1 MKNHQLFIYFICLV
15 SAMGGLLF
23 GYDWVVIGGAKPFYE
38 EYFHI
43 AGDEGMQALTMS
55 IALLGCLLGATMAGF
70 LADRYGRK
78 KLLVLSAFIFFAS
91 SWATGAATAIPAFII
106 ARLVG
111 GMAIGLAADLSPMY
125 IAEVA
130 PTQIR
135 GKLVTLNQLTIVLGI
150 LGAQIVNMLIA
161 EPVPEGATAAD
172 ILNSWNGQTGWRW
185 MFWAVCVPSGLF
197 FLLALFIPESPR
209 WLASM
214 KQMEKARKVLCS
226 IGGAAYADSE
236 IENYA
241 RAGAASHAEKGVLS
255 LLFSSKMRNVLII
268 GIVVAMFQQWSGT
281 NVIFNYAQEIFQ
293 AAGYGISD
301 VLMNIVVTG
310 IANLVFTFV
319 AVYTVDRLGRKTLML
334 TGSIGLAGIYT
345 LLGLSYF
352 FEFKG
357 FIMIV
362 FVVLAIGLAG
372 IYTLLGLSYFFE
384 FKGFIMI
391 VFVVLAI
398 GFYAMSLGPVTWVLL
413 SEIFPNKVRGVA
425 MAVCTAALWIASFLL
440 TYTFPFLNS
449 GLGTGGTFLLYAVI
463 CFCGFL
469 FVWRR
474 IPETKG
480 KSLEELEK
488 ELIK

>member
-185 MFWAVCVPSGLF
+185 MFWAMTVPAALF
-197 FLLALFIPESPR
+197 FVFSFILPESPR
-209 WLASM
+209 WLASSGKREAALKVFTRM
-214 KQMEKARKVLCS
+214 GGKEYAVTELAAIEAASACQTQEGGYRQLLNPAMYKVLT
-226 IGGAAYADSE
+226 IG
-236 IENYA
+236 
-241 RAGAASHAEKGVLS
+241 
-255 LLFSSKMRNVLII
+255 
-268 GIVVAMFQQWSGT
+268 VVMAILQQWCGI
-281 NVIFNYAQEIFQ
+281 NVIFNYAQEIFM
-293 AAGYGISD
+293 AAGYGVSD

-310 IANLVFTFV
+310 ITNVIFTILAMFV
-319 AVYTVDRLGRKTLML
+319 VDRWGRKALTLI
-334 TGSIGLAGIYT
+334 GSFGLAVIYT
-345 LLGLSYF
+345 FMGAAYYF
-352 FEFKG
+352 HITG
-357 FIMIV
+357 
-362 FVVLAIGLAG
+362 VVLLIIVVMAIAC
-372 IYTLLGLSYFFE
+372 
-384 FKGFIMI
+384 
-391 VFVVLAI
+391 
-398 GFYAMSLGPVTWVLL
+398 YAMTLATVMWVII
-413 SEIFPNKVRGVA
+413 SEIFPNRIRGVA
-425 MAVCTAALWIASFLL
+425 MSVCTFALWAACFIL
-440 TYTFPFLNS
+440 TYTFPMLNS
-449 GLGTGGTFLLYAVI
+449 GLGAAGTFWLYGLI
-463 CFCGFL
+463 CLAGGI
-469 FVWRR
+469 FVVFRL
-474 IPETKG
+474 PETKG
-480 KSLEELEK
+480 KSLEEIEK
-488 ELIK
+488 ELVK

>member
-1 MKNHQLFIYFICLV
+1 MKNHSLFIYFICLV

-38 EYFHI
+38 VYFDI
-43 AGDEGMQALTMS
+43 AGEEGLQALAMS

-78 KLLVLSAFIFFAS
+78 KLLVLSALIFFVS
-91 SWATGAATAIPAFII
+91 SWATGASTTLPAFIV

-130 PTQIR
+130 PARIR

-150 LGAQIVNMLIA
+150 LGAQIINVLIA
-161 EPVPEGATAAD
+161 EPVPEGFLATD

-185 MFWAVCVPSGLF
+185 MFWAVCVPSGVF
-197 FLLALFIPESPR
+197 FLLALLIPESPR
-209 WLASM
+209 WLASANRLE
-214 KQMEKARKVLCS
+214 QARKVLRA
-226 IGGAAYADSE
+226 IGGEDYAEREVAS
-236 IENYA
+236 YT
-241 RAGAASHAEKGVLS
+241 RASVSAQEGKGGLS
-255 LLFSSKMRNVLII
+255 LLFSPQMRNVLLI

-319 AVYTVDRLGRKTLML
+319 AIYTVDRLGRKTLML

-357 FIMIV
+357 
-362 FVVLAIGLAG
+362 VL
-372 IYTLLGLSYFFE
+372 
-384 FKGFIMI
+384 MI

-449 GLGTGGTFLLYAVI
+449 GLGTGGTFLLYAII

-488 ELIK
+488 ELMK

>member
-1 MKNHQLFIYFICLV
+1 MEKFNQIFIYFICLV

-38 EYFHI
+38 AFFDI
-43 AGDEGMQALTMS
+43 SGNEGMQALAMS

-70 LADRYGRK
+70 LADKYGRK
-78 KLLVLSAFIFFAS
+78 KLLIFSAFVFFVS
-91 SWATGAATAIPAFII
+91 SWGTGASNNIPTFIL

-111 GMAIGLAADLSPMY
+111 GIAIGLAADLSPMY

-130 PTQIR
+130 PTHIR
-135 GKLVTLNQLTIVLGI
+135 GKLVTLNQLTIVIGI

-161 EPVPEGATAAD
+161 EPVAAEATATD
-172 ILNSWNGQTGWRW
+172 ILNSWNGQSGWRW
-185 MFWAVCVPSGLF
+185 MFWAVCIPSGIF
-197 FLLALFIPESPR
+197 FLLSMFIPESPR
-209 WLASM
+209 WLVSAG
-214 KQMEKARKVLCS
+214 QNEQAQKVLTS
-226 IGGAAYADSE
+226 IGGTEYAKSE
-236 IENYA
+236 LESYA
-241 RAGAASHAEKGVLS
+241 KANTSAQSEKGALS
-255 LLFSSKMRNVLII
+255 LLFSSKMRNVLVI
-268 GIVVAMFQQWSGT
+268 GIVIAMFQQWSGT

-310 IANLVFTFV
+310 IANLIFTFV
-319 AVYTVDRLGRKTLML
+319 AIYTVERLGRKTLML
-334 TGSIGLAGIYT
+334 IGSL
-345 LLGLSYF
+345 
-352 FEFKG
+352 
-357 FIMIV
+357 
-362 FVVLAIGLAG
+362 GLAG

-398 GFYAMSLGPVTWVLL
+398 GFYAMSLGPITWVLL

-449 GLGTGGTFLLYAVI
+449 GLGTGGTFMLYAAI
-463 CFCGFL
+463 CFFGFI
-469 FVWRR
+469 FVLRR

-480 KSLEELEK
+480 KSLENIEK

>member
-1 MKNHQLFIYFICLV
+1 MKNHSLFIYFICLV

-38 EYFHI
+38 VYFDI
-43 AGDEGMQALTMS
+43 AGEEGLQALAMS

-78 KLLVLSAFIFFAS
+78 KLLVLSALIFFVS
-91 SWATGAATAIPAFII
+91 SWATGASTTLPAFIV

-130 PTQIR
+130 PARIR

-150 LGAQIVNMLIA
+150 LGAQIINVLIA
-161 EPVPEGATAAD
+161 EPVPEGFLATD

-185 MFWAVCVPSGLF
+185 MFWAVCVPSGIF

-209 WLASM
+209 WLASANRLE
-214 KQMEKARKVLCS
+214 QARKVLRA
-226 IGGAAYADSE
+226 IGGEDYAESE
-236 IENYA
+236 VASYT
-241 RAGAASHAEKGVLS
+241 RASVSAQEGKGGLS
-255 LLFSSKMRNVLII
+255 LLFSPQMRNVLLI

-319 AVYTVDRLGRKTLML
+319 AIYTVDRLGRKTLML

-357 FIMIV
+357 
-362 FVVLAIGLAG
+362 VL
-372 IYTLLGLSYFFE
+372 
-384 FKGFIMI
+384 MI

-449 GLGTGGTFLLYAVI
+449 GLGTGGTFLLYAII

-488 ELIK
+488 ELMK

>member
-1 MKNHQLFIYFICLV
+1 MKNHSLFIYFICLV

-38 EYFHI
+38 VYFDI
-43 AGDEGMQALTMS
+43 AGEEGLQALAMS

-78 KLLVLSAFIFFAS
+78 KLLVLSALIFFVS
-91 SWATGAATAIPAFII
+91 SWATGASTTLPAFIV

-130 PTQIR
+130 PARIR

-150 LGAQIVNMLIA
+150 LGAQIINVLIA
-161 EPVPEGATAAD
+161 EPVPEGFLATD

-185 MFWAVCVPSGLF
+185 MFWAVCVPSGVF

-209 WLASM
+209 WLASANRLE
-214 KQMEKARKVLCS
+214 QARKVLRA
-226 IGGAAYADSE
+226 IGGEDYAESE
-236 IENYA
+236 VASYT
-241 RAGAASHAEKGVLS
+241 RASVSAQEGKGGLS
-255 LLFSSKMRNVLII
+255 LLFSPQMRNVLLI

-319 AVYTVDRLGRKTLML
+319 AIYTVDRLGRKTLML

-352 FEFKG
+352 FELKG
-357 FIMIV
+357 
-362 FVVLAIGLAG
+362 VL
-372 IYTLLGLSYFFE
+372 
-384 FKGFIMI
+384 MI

-449 GLGTGGTFLLYAVI
+449 GLGTGGTFLLYAII

-488 ELIK
+488 ELMK

>member
-1 MKNHQLFIYFICLV
+1 MNAMKNFNQLFVYFICLV

-38 EYFHI
+38 VYFNI
-43 AGDEGMQALTMS
+43 ADNETMQALAMS
-55 IALLGCLLGATMAGF
+55 IALLGCLMGATTAGF

-78 KLLVLSAFIFFAS
+78 KLLVFSAFIFFVS
-91 SWATGAATAIPAFII
+91 SWATGASASVPAFIL
-106 ARLVG
+106 ARFVG

-130 PTQIR
+130 PAHIR

-150 LGAQIVNMLIA
+150 LGAQVVNMLIA
-161 EPVPEGATAAD
+161 EPVPAGAASAD

-185 MFWAVCVPSGLF
+185 MFWAVCVPSGAF
-197 FLLALFIPESPR
+197 FLLSMFIPESPR
-209 WLASM
+209 WLAST
-214 KQMEKARKVLCS
+214 QRFEQAQKVLSS
-226 IGGAAYADSE
+226 IGGEKYATSE
-236 IENYA
+236 LESY
-241 RAGAASHAEKGVLS
+241 RKTGDASHSEGGALS
-255 LLFSSKMRNVLII
+255 LLFSSRMRKVLVI

-301 VLMNIVVTG
+301 VLMNIVITG

-319 AVYTVDRLGRKTLML
+319 AIYTVDRLGRKPLMMI
-334 TGSIGLAGIYT
+334 GS
-345 LLGLSYF
+345 
-352 FEFKG
+352 
-357 FIMIV
+357 
-362 FVVLAIGLAG
+362 IGLAG

-398 GFYAMSLGPVTWVLL
+398 GFYAMSLGPITWVLL
-413 SEIFPNKVRGVA
+413 AEIFPNRVRGVA

-449 GLGTGGTFLLYAVI
+449 GLGTGGTFMLYAVI
-463 CFCGFL
+463 CLCGFMFIL
-469 FVWRR
+469 RH

-488 ELIK
+488 DLLKDRSDD

>member
-1 MKNHQLFIYFICLV
+1 MEKFNQIFIYFICLV

-38 EYFHI
+38 AFFDI
-43 AGDEGMQALTMS
+43 SGNEGMQALAMS

-70 LADRYGRK
+70 LADKYGRK
-78 KLLVLSAFIFFAS
+78 KLLIFSAFVFFVS
-91 SWATGAATAIPAFII
+91 SWGTGASNNIPTFIL

-111 GMAIGLAADLSPMY
+111 GIAIGLAADLSPMY

-130 PTQIR
+130 PTHIR
-135 GKLVTLNQLTIVLGI
+135 GKLVTLSQLTIVIGI

-161 EPVPEGATAAD
+161 EPVAAEATAAD
-172 ILNSWNGQTGWRW
+172 ILNSWNGQSGWRW
-185 MFWAVCVPSGLF
+185 MFWAVCIPSGIF
-197 FLLALFIPESPR
+197 FLLSMFIPESPR
-209 WLASM
+209 WLVGAG
-214 KQMEKARKVLCS
+214 QNEQAQKVLTS
-226 IGGAAYADSE
+226 IGGTEYAKSE
-236 IENYA
+236 LESYA
-241 RAGAASHAEKGVLS
+241 KANTSAQSEKGALS
-255 LLFSSKMRNVLII
+255 LLFSSKMRNVLVI
-268 GIVVAMFQQWSGT
+268 GIVIAMFQQWSGT

-310 IANLVFTFV
+310 IANLIFTFV
-319 AVYTVDRLGRKTLML
+319 AIYTVERLGRKTLML
-334 TGSIGLAGIYT
+334 IGSL
-345 LLGLSYF
+345 
-352 FEFKG
+352 
-357 FIMIV
+357 
-362 FVVLAIGLAG
+362 GLAG

-398 GFYAMSLGPVTWVLL
+398 GFYAMSLGPITWVLL

-449 GLGTGGTFLLYAVI
+449 GLGTGGTFMLYAAI
-463 CFCGFL
+463 CFFGFI
-469 FVWRR
+469 FVLRR

-480 KSLEELEK
+480 KSLENIEK

>member
-1 MKNHQLFIYFICLV
+1 MEKFNQIFIYFICLV

-38 EYFHI
+38 VYFNI
-43 AGDEGMQALTMS
+43 AGNEGMQALAMS

-70 LADRYGRK
+70 LADKYGRK
-78 KLLVLSAFIFFAS
+78 KLLIFSAFVFFAS
-91 SWATGAATAIPAFII
+91 SWATGASTNIPAFIA
-106 ARLVG
+106 ARLIG
-111 GMAIGLAADLSPMY
+111 GIAIGLAADLSPMY

-130 PTQIR
+130 PTHIR
-135 GKLVTLNQLTIVLGI
+135 GKLVTLNQLTIVIGI

-161 EPVPEGATAAD
+161 DPVPAEATAAD

-185 MFWAVCVPSGLF
+185 MFWAVCIPSGAF
-197 FLLALFIPESPR
+197 FLLSMFIPESPR
-209 WLASM
+209 WLVSVKRYEQA
-214 KQMEKARKVLCS
+214 KKVLAS
-226 IGGAAYADSE
+226 IGGEAYAQNELD
-236 IENYA
+236 NYA
-241 RAGAASHAEKGVLS
+241 KANASSHSEKGALS
-255 LLFSSKMRNVLII
+255 LLFSSKMRNVLVI
-268 GIVVAMFQQWSGT
+268 GIVIAMFQQWSGT

-319 AVYTVDRLGRKTLML
+319 AIYTVERLGRKTLTL
-334 TGSIGLAGIYT
+334 IGSL
-345 LLGLSYF
+345 
-352 FEFKG
+352 
-357 FIMIV
+357 
-362 FVVLAIGLAG
+362 GLAG

-398 GFYAMSLGPVTWVLL
+398 GFYAMSLGPITWVLL
-413 SEIFPNKVRGVA
+413 SEIFPNRVRGVA

-449 GLGTGGTFLLYAVI
+449 GLGTGGTFMLYAAI
-463 CFCGFL
+463 CFFGFI
-469 FVWRR
+469 FVLRR

-480 KSLEELEK
+480 KSLEKLEK

>member
-1 MKNHQLFIYFICLV
+1 MKSFNKLFIYFICIV

-38 EYFHI
+38 QYFHI
-43 AGDEGMQALTMS
+43 ADNQLMQALSMS

-78 KLLVLSAFIFFAS
+78 KLLIASALVFFIS
-91 SWATGAATAIPAFII
+91 SWATGEADTILIFIL

-111 GMAIGLAADLSPMY
+111 GIAIGLAADLSPMY

-150 LGAQIVNMLIA
+150 LAAQIINMLIA
-161 EPVPEGATAAD
+161 DPVPAEASAAD
-172 ILNSWNGQTGWRW
+172 IVASWNGQVGWRW
-185 MFWAVCVPSGLF
+185 MFWAVCLPSGLF
-197 FLLALFIPESPR
+197 FMLALSIPESPR
-209 WLASM
+209 WLVS
-214 KQMEKARKVLCS
+214 KGRTEKAGKILHA
-226 IGGAAYADSE
+226 IGGPQYAITELESYRSSH
-236 IENYA
+236 NKQ
-241 RAGAASHAEKGVLS
+241 ASEKGALA
-255 LLFSSKMRNVLII
+255 LLFSPKMRNVLVI
-268 GIVVAMFQQWSGT
+268 GIVIAMFQQWSGT

-310 IANLVFTFV
+310 IANLLFTFV
-319 AVYTVDRLGRKTLML
+319 AIYTVDKLGRKTLML
-334 TGSIGLAGIYT
+334 IGSIGLAGIYT
-345 LLGLSYF
+345 LLGLAYF
-352 FEFKG
+352 FNIQG
-357 FIMIV
+357 FIMI
-362 FVVLAIGLAG
+362 I
-372 IYTLLGLSYFFE
+372 
-384 FKGFIMI
+384 
-391 VFVVLAI
+391 FVVLAI

-440 TYTFPFLNS
+440 TYTFPFLNK
-449 GLGTGGTFLLYAVI
+449 GLGTGGTFGLYAVI
-463 CFCGFL
+463 CFLGFM
-469 FVWRR
+469 FVLKR

-480 KSLEELEK
+480 KSLEQLEEEFVK
-488 ELIK
+488 